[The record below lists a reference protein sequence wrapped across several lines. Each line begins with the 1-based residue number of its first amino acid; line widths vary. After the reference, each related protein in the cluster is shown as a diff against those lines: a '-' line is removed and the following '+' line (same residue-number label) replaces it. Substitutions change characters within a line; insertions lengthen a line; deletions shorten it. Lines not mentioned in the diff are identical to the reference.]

1 MSIIIDRLIILT
13 ISDHYALPHML
24 VRRYHRIFNSFIVY
38 FLEELFEDVLII
50 LIVETLIVSFCR
62 IKMLMY

>member
-1 MSIIIDRLIILT
+1 MSITIDRLIILT

-50 LIVETLIVSFCR
+50 LIV
-62 IKMLMY
+62 